1 MSSLY
6 RVLCLKQ
13 LLGPLRDELRGLVV
27 QHERVVHPRRGLQH
41 RLHPPQFLHP
51 LKILHLM
58 QRRPMIAG
66 AVQQRRTVL
75 VPLPTRRIQRRQ
87 RVELRPSHQRHVLDT
102 IRPEPPP
109 GEIRRGCAHRPR
121 DWAKREAL
129 EPGNGERT
137 DEPDDRGDEVHERRD
152 VNQRAEE
159 LLQRRLGVYQHERHQ
174 ADDAANHIRAEL
186 VHRVQR
192 HLSADAVSHQHR
204 PVARTR
210 LPRFQILAQ
219 MIELILQREPVSGG
233 VRVPVRRVTLVPE
246 YLDVHVAIHQVVQ
259 SLGVVLVK

>member
-1 MSSLY
+1 
-6 RVLCLKQ
+6 
-13 LLGPLRDELRGLVV
+13 
-27 QHERVVHPRRGLQH
+27 
-41 RLHPPQFLHP
+41 
-51 LKILHLM
+51 M

-87 RVELRPSHQRHVLDT
+87 RVELRASHERHVPNT

-109 GEIRRGCAHRPR
+109 GEIRGRRAHRPR

-129 EPGNGERT
+129 EEPGQRT

-152 VNQRAEE
+152 VNQRAQE
-159 LLQRRLGVYQHERHQ
+159 LLQRRLCVYQHERHQ
-174 ADDAANHIRAEL
+174 ADDAANRARPEL

-192 HLSADAVSHQHR
+192 HLGADAVSHQHR

-210 LPRFQILAQ
+210 LPRLQILAQ
-219 MIELILQREPVSGG
+219 MVELILQREPVSGG

-259 SLGVVLVK
+259 SLGVVFVK